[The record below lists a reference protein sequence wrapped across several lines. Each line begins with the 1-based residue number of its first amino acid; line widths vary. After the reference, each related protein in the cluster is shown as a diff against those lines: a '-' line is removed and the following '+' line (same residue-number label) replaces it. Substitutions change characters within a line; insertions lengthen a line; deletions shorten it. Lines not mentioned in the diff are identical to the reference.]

1 MAHCLLML
9 VAWIC
14 TDAAFLLFLLGTP
27 KTLKLQVIILSK
39 FPLLKLLSAYIV
51 SNKYY
56 GPREVKIITRY
67 L

>member
-27 KTLKLQVIILSK
+27 KTLKLQVK